1 VKTGKDSTIRIDDM
15 DPIALW
21 ICTTIWAGKLLVS
34 KSSRRETVSVEG
46 TAKLILMEWKLKAF
60 GEWLTGRIPTMI
72 KLCMLL
78 LTRVRNLE
86 K

>member
-1 VKTGKDSTIRIDDM
+1 MDMYNCMNGKVVDFEI
-15 DPIALW
+15 
-21 ICTTIWAGKLLVS
+21 
-34 KSSRRETVSVEG
+34 VSVQG
-46 TAKLILMEWKLKAF
+46 TAKVVPIEWKLKAF
-60 GEWLTGRIPTMI
+60 GEWLAGRTPPMI